1 MDTNKIGKFIA
12 ENRKKKNMTQQ
23 DLANLL
29 NVGSKTI
36 SRWETGRH
44 MPDLSMLIPL
54 SEEIGVSVH
63 ELLLGEYIEEREL
76 NMKTKQSMETI
87 VTLSEKKKKRDLFYI
102 VSVLTLIFMVIYMF
116 AVHPVYLNGNIKE
129 VDKVIETSQ
138 YYTAEEINEAMN
150 TVTEHFETLMT
161 NCTLMQITY
170 GDVYCEELR
179 EKWIKRANEDGY
191 TYDKIIPIRGIF
203 KVGELGSVAGL
214 EKDKIYNYYWIVFKV
229 ENNKYTVIC
238 YGEE

>member
-1 MDTNKIGKFIA
+1 
-12 ENRKKKNMTQQ
+12 
-23 DLANLL
+23 
-29 NVGSKTI
+29 
-36 SRWETGRH
+36 
-44 MPDLSMLIPL
+44 
-54 SEEIGVSVH
+54 
-63 ELLLGEYIEEREL
+63 
-76 NMKTKQSMETI
+76 
-87 VTLSEKKKKRDLFYI
+87 
-102 VSVLTLIFMVIYMF
+102 MF

-138 YYTAEEINEAMN
+138 FYTSEEINEAMN

-179 EKWIKRANEDGY
+179 EKWIEIANEDGY
-191 TYDKIIPIRGIF
+191 TYDKIIPIRGVF

-229 ENNKYTVIC
+229 ENNKYSVIF